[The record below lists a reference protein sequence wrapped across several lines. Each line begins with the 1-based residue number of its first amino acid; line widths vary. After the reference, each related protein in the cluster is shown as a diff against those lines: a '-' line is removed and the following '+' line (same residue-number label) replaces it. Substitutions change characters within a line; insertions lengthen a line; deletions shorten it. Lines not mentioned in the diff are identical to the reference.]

1 MKKTIFLAGVLLLCF
16 ACSKDDQEFESI
28 YDVSSD
34 YYFAASIDGVPLIIE
49 VDYENYFNFNFDDRV
64 ETTNGFLAYKG
75 SFFEGIEEESGELA
89 SVFFMKTF
97 ETEPTDC
104 AELSTI
110 LTVGQNDYSGMTS
123 FEDLTVSD
131 GVAIHYVDGNG
142 VEWDSASRDGTP
154 SEGNFRVTEIT
165 KYKNDPTTCVV
176 KARFNCTL
184 FNEYGTSV
192 ELTNGEFSA
201 LFSSCKE
208 EEGN

>member
-16 ACSKDDQEFESI
+16 ACSKDDQEFQSI

-49 VDYENYFNFNFDDRV
+49 VDNENYFNYSGDEGEQTLSGYVAGR
-64 ETTNGFLAYKG
+64 ETYFGGL
-75 SFFEGIEEESGELA
+75 EGDVDQVSI
-89 SVFFMKTF
+89 VFVKTF

-110 LTVGQNDYSGMTS
+110 LTIGQKDYAGLTS
-123 FEDLTVSD
+123 FEDLTISDGVVIDYVDANGVLWSTGTLDGDVSD
-131 GVAIHYVDGNG
+131 G
-142 VEWDSASRDGTP
+142 E
-154 SEGNFRVTEIT
+154 FRVTEIT
-165 KYKNDPTTCVV
+165 KYKYDPTTCVV

-201 LFSSCKE
+201 VFSSCKE
-208 EEGN
+208 GN